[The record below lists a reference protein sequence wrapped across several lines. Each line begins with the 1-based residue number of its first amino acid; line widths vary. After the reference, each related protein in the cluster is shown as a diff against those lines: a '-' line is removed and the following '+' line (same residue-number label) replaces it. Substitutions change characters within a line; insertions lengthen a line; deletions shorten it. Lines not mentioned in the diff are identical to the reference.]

1 VLGSFRQVDSLRL
14 LVDASDGL
22 HEEAKVLSDQGLGN
36 DGIKK
41 WAKSCKVKYD
51 TTTVDGE
58 VRIKLHLSKDGN
70 GSGI

>member
-1 VLGSFRQVDSLRL
+1 VLGLVVKLIRFGFSWTLRM
-14 LVDASDGL
+14 L

-58 VRIKLHLSKDGN
+58 VRIKLHLSRDGN